1 MVCPPSFN
9 SQLLPA
15 GRDPAPGPGVL
26 MMVVSSDLLSRARGE
41 YLEMPGLSLTVP
53 QAQRLWGLDNT
64 ACRQVLQGLIE
75 AGFLKRR
82 SDGTYVRRTTGTIEY
97 LPTFGRDRHSSSA

>member
-1 MVCPPSFN
+1 MT
-9 SQLLPA
+9 
-15 GRDPAPGPGVL
+15 
-26 MMVVSSDLLSRARGE
+26 VVSSDLLSRARGE

-53 QAQRLWGLDNT
+53 QAQRLWGLDSV

-82 SDGTYVRRTTGTIEY
+82 ADGTYVRRTSGAMEY
-97 LPTFGRDRHSSSA
+97 LPGPAPGRHSSSA

>member
-1 MVCPPSFN
+1 MVST
-9 SQLLPA
+9 
-15 GRDPAPGPGVL
+15 
-26 MMVVSSDLLSRARGE
+26 DLISRARGE

-53 QAQRLWGLDNT
+53 QAQRLWGLDGV

-82 SDGTYVRRTTGTIEY
+82 ADGTYVRRSGGTPGY
-97 LPTFGRDRHSSSA
+97 LPGSRRENASSA